1 MTVLCNRDYF
11 DLVDADF
18 GPLFIKFCS
27 YFPYTA
33 RVCLNGHE
41 YLKRQL
47 AKEGIAF
54 AALDNGRL
62 TCADPARTQ
71 QLLDDLSEERIAAV
85 VAKWL
90 GRLPD
95 PFTAADHTAGYNFQ
109 LSILQAAFSR
119 TQVFNRPLAGRHLF
133 AAVIRENLDL
143 GRPEQVSLSS
153 TGG

>member
-1 MTVLCNRDYF
+1 VLCNHYYF
-11 DLVDADF
+11 HLVDADF

-54 AALDNGRL
+54 EALDNGLL
-62 TCADPARTQ
+62 TCADPLRAQ
-71 QLLDDLSEERIAAV
+71 QILDDLTAEKIAAL
-85 VAKWL
+85 VAEWL

-95 PFTAADHTAGYNFQ
+95 PFTVEVHAAGYNFQ
-109 LSILQAAFSR
+109 LSILQAEFSR
-119 TQVFNRPLAGRHLF
+119 TQVFDRPLAGRHLF
-133 AAVIRENLDL
+133 EAVSARTSAWDD
-143 GRPEQVSLSS
+143 RRRSA
-153 TGG
+153 